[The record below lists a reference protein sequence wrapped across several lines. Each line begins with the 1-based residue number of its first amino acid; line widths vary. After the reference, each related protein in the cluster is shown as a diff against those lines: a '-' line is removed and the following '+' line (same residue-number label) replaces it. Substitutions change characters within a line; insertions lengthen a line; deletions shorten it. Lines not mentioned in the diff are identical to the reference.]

1 MNRARWIGSVILVVL
16 LTACGSPEPA
26 PLPPVPVLVTHPESA
41 QTASTQA
48 YPGEIRARE
57 EAALSFRVGG
67 KLLRREVDAGQRV
80 RRGQRLAQLDV
91 ADFALQVLSAQAQY
105 AAAEADLT
113 RAQDEYARY
122 TALAEQQLISRSQL
136 DAQATALKAAQS
148 QREAA
153 RAALDVARN
162 QAAYTELTAPAD
174 GVIAS
179 RLAEAGQVIAAGQP
193 VYVLA
198 SDGAREVA
206 IALPERD
213 IAGFRIGQ
221 TVEVELWNQPGTR
234 WQGQIRELAAAADPQ
249 TRTWAA
255 RVSLPPEAL
264 ATVEL
269 GQSAR
274 VLARPATPAT
284 LQVPLSA
291 IQPGTTPNDAAVW
304 VVNPATR
311 TLESRPI
318 TPGIYGSH
326 TVPILSGLN
335 PDDWIVTA
343 GGHLL
348 HEGQPVIAVDRRN
361 RPVLEP

>member
-1 MNRARWIGSVILVVL
+1 MQRIFIALCLAALS
-16 LTACGSPEPA
+16 ACGSPESA
-26 PLPPVPVLVTHPESA
+26 PVPPVPALVTHPQPADSP
-41 QTASTQA
+41 QTRS

-80 RRGQRLAQLDV
+80 HRGQRLAQLDV
-91 ADFALQVLSAQAQY
+91 ADFALQAQAAEAQY
-105 AAAEADLT
+105 TAAEADFT
-113 RAQDEYARY
+113 RAQAEFERY
-122 TALAEQQLISRSQL
+122 TTLAEQQLVSRSLL

-148 QREAA
+148 QRDAA
-153 RAALDVARN
+153 RASLDVARN
-162 QAAYTELTAPAD
+162 QARYAELTAPAD
-174 GVIAS
+174 GVIAT

-206 IALPERD
+206 IAIPETD
-213 IAGFRIGQ
+213 IARFSIGQ
-221 TVEVELWNQPGTR
+221 QVEVELWNQPGTR
-234 WQGQIRELAAAADPQ
+234 WQGEIRELAAAADPQ

-274 VLARPATPAT
+274 VLATHDAAAT
-284 LQVPLSA
+284 LQVPLTA
-291 IQPGTTPNDAAVW
+291 IQPGTTAQDARVW
-304 VVNPATR
+304 VVNPATH
-311 TLESRPI
+311 TLESRPV
-318 TPGIYGSH
+318 TPGTYGSH
-326 TVPILSGLN
+326 TVQVLSGLE
-335 PDDWIVTA
+335 PDDWIVAA

-348 HEGQPVIAVDRRN
+348 HEGQRVIAVDRSN

>member
-1 MNRARWIGSVILVVL
+1 MNRARWIGCVILVAA

-26 PLPPVPVLVTHPESA
+26 PIPPVPVLVTHPEPA
-41 QTASTQA
+41 QTASTHA
-48 YPGEIRARE
+48 WPGEIRARE

-91 ADFALQVLSAQAQY
+91 ADFALQVEAAQAQY
-105 AAAEADLT
+105 TAAEADLK

-122 TALAEQQLISRSQL
+122 AALADGQLISHSLL

-148 QREAA
+148 QRDAA
-153 RAALDVARN
+153 HASLDVARN
-162 QAAYTELTAPAD
+162 QAAYAELTAPAD
-174 GVIAS
+174 GVIAT

-213 IAGFRIGQ
+213 ITGFSIGQ
-221 TVEVELWNQPGTR
+221 SVEVELWNQPGTR
-234 WQGQIRELAAAADPQ
+234 WQGTIRELAAAADPQ

-274 VLARPATPAT
+274 VLATGGAQKT
-284 LQVPLSA
+284 LQVPLAA
-291 IQPGTTPNDAAVW
+291 IQPGATPTDTTVW
-304 VVNPATR
+304 VVNPT
-311 TLESRPI
+311 TQTVESRAV
-318 TPGIYGSH
+318 TPGTFGSQS
-326 TVPILSGLN
+326 VPILNGLG
-335 PDDWIVTA
+335 PDDWIVAA

-348 HEGQPVIAVDRRN
+348 HEGMPVIAVDRSN